1 MVEKIQFSGA
11 VQEIQTLFFDV
22 YAKFENFEAE
32 SQKQNDAIQT
42 LKNELKYSEKKR
54 AEITAKYSNL
64 RVSHQFILCSELLR
78 GQQSSFQVKYERL
91 RTSIKEAMT
100 LNSPTPDQMEKS
112 VSRLREKFDLEEELR
127 SEKSSM
133 KSSPNKSPVASD

>member
-1 MVEKIQFSGA
+1 MSESAVEKIQFSGA

-42 LKNELKYSEKKR
+42 LKNELRYSEKKR

-64 RVSHQFILCSELLR
+64 RVRYQSEHLPYSHNNGR
-78 GQQSSFQVKYERL
+78 
-91 RTSIKEAMT
+91 
-100 LNSPTPDQMEKS
+100 
-112 VSRLREKFDLEEELR
+112 
-127 SEKSSM
+127 
-133 KSSPNKSPVASD
+133 

>member
-1 MVEKIQFSGA
+1 MSESAVEKIQFSGA

-42 LKNELKYSEKKR
+42 LKNELRYSEKKR

-64 RVSHQFILCSELLR
+64 RVRYKCDHLPYSNNNGSTI
-78 GQQSSFQVKYERL
+78 GPDVKRVHF
-91 RTSIKEAMT
+91 R
-100 LNSPTPDQMEKS
+100 
-112 VSRLREKFDLEEELR
+112 
-127 SEKSSM
+127 
-133 KSSPNKSPVASD
+133 